1 MQKIDNIE
9 IKNFK
14 SIRHQKIDG
23 CKRINVFIGYPN
35 TGKSNILE
43 ALSLFSID
51 RPDADFSAFVRMKEL
66 TTLFF
71 DGNIND
77 KIEIRLNKRNR
88 MVTSVSESDQG
99 VIFVWQLSND
109 NYAFDRMSSDDKLYH
124 MLSYIKT
131 QDRNEVLSW
140 DSIFKRKPR
149 SPEFYKELDSDSL
162 YPIKKYSFEKN
173 IVHISGKYDSL
184 STPSGENIF
193 EIIYTHSGIR
203 KEIAN
208 LFEAYNLKLLYNST
222 EKRFSILKSL
232 SDDVIFSIPYELVA
246 DTLQRLIFYKTAI
259 LSNKDSILLFEEP
272 EAHMFP
278 PYISKFTSDIMY
290 DENNNQF
297 FITSHSPFVLNDLMN
312 NLKSDELAIYIVSYK
327 KETGET
333 LINRMSDEDMHEAY
347 QFGYDF
353 FMNIDKFISQEQHD
367 EV

>member
-14 SIRHQKIDG
+14 SIRHQKIEG
-23 CKRINVFIGYPN
+23 CQRINVFIGYPN
-35 TGKSNILE
+35 VGKSNILE

-51 RPDADFSAFVRMKEL
+51 RPHADFSAFVRMKEL

-88 MVTSVSESDQG
+88 IITSVSESDNG
-99 VIFVWQLSND
+99 VIFVWQLSHD
-109 NYAFDRMSSDDKLYH
+109 DYSFDRMSSDDKLYH

-140 DSIFKRKPR
+140 DSIFKRRPR
-149 SPEFYKELDSDSL
+149 SPEFYKELESDSL

-173 IVHISGKYDSL
+173 IVHINGKYDSL
-184 STPSGENIF
+184 STSNGENIF
-193 EIIYTHSGIR
+193 DIIYTHPEIR
-203 KEIAN
+203 KEISN
-208 LFEAYNLKLLYNST
+208 LFEIYNLKLLYNST
-222 EKRFSILKSL
+222 EKRFSILKNL
-232 SDDVIFSIPYELVA
+232 SDAVIFSIPYELVA

-272 EAHMFP
+272 ESHMFP
-278 PYISKFTSDIMY
+278 PYISKFTNDIIF
-290 DENNNQF
+290 DKNDNQY
-297 FITSHSPFVLNDLMN
+297 FIATHSPYVLNDFMD
-312 NLKSDELAIYIVSYK
+312 NLKSDQLAIYIVTNKS
-327 KETGET
+327 ETGET
-333 LINRMSDEDMHEAY
+333 EIHRMKEQDMHEAY

-353 FMNIDKFISQEQHD
+353 FMNIDKFIPQEQHD